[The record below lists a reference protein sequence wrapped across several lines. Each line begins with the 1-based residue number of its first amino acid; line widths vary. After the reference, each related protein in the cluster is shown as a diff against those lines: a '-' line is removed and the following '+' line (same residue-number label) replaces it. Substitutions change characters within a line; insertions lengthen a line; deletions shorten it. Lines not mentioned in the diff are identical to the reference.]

1 MPIRQASRRG
11 PVSTTSSLVHGT
23 DFRGSQRKLVL
34 AILVPGFLLAFL
46 LALTL
51 GSVSLSASDLLNAF
65 WQGEGHGS
73 VIVREIRL
81 PRALLAALV
90 GAVLAICGTASQGLF
105 RNPLA
110 DPSLIGVTA
119 GASAGASIAIVMA
132 SSLVAASWGL
142 WVVSLGAFAGGML
155 TVWVVYR
162 LATGPEGTSV
172 ATMLLAG
179 IAITAL
185 AGSLNSLLSYTV
197 SNDLLRRISLW
208 QMGGLEGANFSRAGI
223 AAAVTIPLLIVLPR
237 YANALNALLLGES
250 EARYL
255 GFDSGRVQRA
265 LVLAIAIGVA
275 VSVAMAGT
283 IAFVGLV
290 VPHMLRLLIGPD
302 HRFLLPYSALAGA
315 ILLLLAD
322 VVARTLLAPAELP
335 VGLVTALVG
344 APFFISL
351 LRQRGHH
358 GIG

>member
-1 MPIRQASRRG
+1 MPIGQASRRD
-11 PVSTTSSLVHGT
+11 PVLIT
-23 DFRGSQRKLVL
+23 DSFTHATDSRKSQRKLVL
-34 AILVPGFLLAFL
+34 SILVPGLLFSFL
-46 LALTL
+46 LALAL
-51 GSVSLSASDLLNAF
+51 GSVSLPAADLLTAF
-65 WQGEGHGS
+65 WQAEGQSG
-73 VIVREIRL
+73 VIIREIRL

-119 GASAGASIAIVMA
+119 GASAGASIAIVLV
-132 SSLVAASWGL
+132 SSWLAASWGL
-142 WVVSLGAFAGGML
+142 WLVALGAFVGGML

-185 AGSLNSLLSYTV
+185 AGSLNNLLSYTV

-208 QMGGLEGANFSRAGI
+208 QMGGLEGANFIRVGI
-223 AAAVTIPLLIVLPR
+223 TALATVPLLIVLPR
-237 YANALNALLLGES
+237 YADALNALLLGES

-255 GFDSGRVQRA
+255 GFDIAKVQRM
-265 LVLAIAIGVA
+265 LILAIAVGVA

-322 VVARTLLAPAELP
+322 VLARTLLAPAELP

-351 LRQRGHH
+351 LRQRGRY

>member
-1 MPIRQASRRG
+1 MPTEQASRRG
-11 PVSTTSSLVHGT
+11 PVSTTSNFVHAT
-23 DFRGSQRKLVL
+23 DFRTSQRKLVL
-34 AILVPGFLLAFL
+34 AILVPGLLFSFL
-46 LALTL
+46 LALAL
-51 GSVSLSASDLLNAF
+51 GSVPLSAADLLGAF
-65 WQGEGHGS
+65 WQAEGQGS
-73 VIVREIRL
+73 VIIREIRL

-119 GASAGASIAIVMA
+119 GASAGASLSIVLA
-132 SSLVAASWGL
+132 STLVAASWGL
-142 WVVSLGAFAGGML
+142 WIISFGAFVGGML

-185 AGSLNSLLSYTV
+185 AGSLNSLLAYVV

-208 QMGGLEGANFSRAGI
+208 QMGGLEGANFSRVGI
-223 AAAVTIPLLIVLPR
+223 AALVTIPLLVVLPR

-255 GFDSGRVQRA
+255 GFDIARIQRI
-265 LVLAIAIGVA
+265 LILAIAVGVA

-290 VPHMLRLLIGPD
+290 VPHMLRLVIGPD

-351 LRQRGHH
+351 LRQRGRY
-358 GIG
+358 GIS

>member
-1 MPIRQASRRG
+1 MPIGLVSRRG
-11 PVSTTSSLVHGT
+11 AVSTTSSFLQAGSM
-23 DFRGSQRKLVL
+23 RASQRKLVL
-34 AILVPGFLLAFL
+34 AILLPGLAVSFL
-46 LALTL
+46 LALAL
-51 GSVSLSASDLLNAF
+51 GSVSLPAADLLGAL
-65 WQGEGHGS
+65 WSGQGQS
-73 VIVREIRL
+73 SIIIREIRL

-119 GASAGASIAIVMA
+119 GASAGASVAIVLA
-132 SSLVAASWGL
+132 SAVVAASWGL
-142 WVVSLGAFAGGML
+142 WVVSLGAFVGGML

-162 LATGPEGTSV
+162 LATGSDGTSV

-185 AGSLNSLLSYTV
+185 AGSLNNLLSYTV

-208 QMGGLEGANFSRAGI
+208 QMGGLEGASFSRAGI
-223 AAAVTIPLLIVLPR
+223 AALVTIPLLIILPR
-237 YANALNALLLGES
+237 YAAALNALLLGES

-255 GFDSGRVQRA
+255 GFDVARIQKM
-265 LVLAIAIGVA
+265 LILAIAVGVA

-290 VPHMLRLLIGPD
+290 VPHMLRLVMGPD

-351 LRQRGHH
+351 LRHRGRY
-358 GIG
+358 GFS